1 MGFFLSVQIFTQREF
16 LGVLVATE
24 KIDLVKKINSRVCT
38 HRIANNNWFSGCGTS
53 TTDIIKKL
61 P

>member
-1 MGFFLSVQIFTQREF
+1 MEFFSECSNFHPKGIFGCFGCNRKDRF
-16 LGVLVATE
+16 G
-24 KIDLVKKINSRVCT
+24 KKNSMVCT